1 MNFGWIN
8 IFGAVFSAINL
19 IVYFIFFANALKY
32 KKVGVI
38 KILEIIAL
46 VITAVLTVIPVGIK
60 EFGFFDIAQMI
71 FYLLGGAVLS
81 ILYIIVN
88 VLSSKSKK
96 VTDKIVCALVLTTQY
111 ILFAITLEYWL
122 LAIAALI
129 FLILSFSD
137 NPKKTK

>member
-8 IFGAVFSAINL
+8 IFGAVFAAINL
-19 IVYFIFFANALKY
+19 IVYFIFFAKALKY

-46 VITAVLTVIPVGIK
+46 VITSVLTVVPVGIK
-60 EFGFFDIAQMI
+60 EFGFSDTTPMI

-111 ILFAITLEYWL
+111 ILFAVTLEYWL